1 MLRQSGD
8 NMSEAFGHAAP
19 GIPAS
24 EPAGEAARRFGLPP
38 TMRISMAVRHAGS
51 LRWRLGGLVLLGG
64 AAATWVG
71 YLTSEHANPPSVL
84 GVSGRVATIMVL
96 ILTGVWAQTS
106 GSRERM
112 ARLLVFAGFF
122 SCLWLL
128 QGSSDRVL
136 FSVGVLCSGVAAVLF
151 CYLMLAHPTG
161 QLHSLAEKRL
171 IGVAGGLGVA
181 CWVFAVVTTTQPA
194 FSTPLIRCAPHCPR
208 NALFLGF
215 STGAVSMLKVVTGI
229 SWMVLAA
236 GVVLLLVR
244 RMRSASPPARR
255 AIAPVLLVATVFLL
269 SSGGFIVAKSAAPHL
284 AAGFGLAVVSVA
296 ILIPLAIGLG
306 LITERLFMG
315 QALEGFVNQLAGA
328 DPLQLEAQMAAA
340 LHDPSLRIAYR
351 RPISGTYV
359 DASGA
364 FVAVPAL
371 GGRRAVVE
379 IKRDD
384 HPIALVIHD
393 GQLSDQRRAV
403 QAAGGAAM
411 MWLENAR
418 LQADLRA
425 SVAELADSRAR
436 LVETADTERRRIER
450 DLHDGVQQ
458 HLVGT
463 RVRLQLATDII
474 GTEPQEAERMLAA
487 IAQQIDEALDELRA
501 LARGVY
507 PPLLE
512 AHGLGEALKSATRHS
527 PAPVSVHAHG
537 IGRYRA
543 DLERAVYFCC
553 LEALQNAAKHAG
565 PGATARIDLW
575 QQRQQLFFEISD
587 TGPGFTPGHAQP
599 GTGLVNMRDRIEA
612 AGGSLVVISRPTRGT
627 LIRGAVPTA

>member
-1 MLRQSGD
+1 MPLSAPSG
-8 NMSEAFGHAAP
+8 
-19 GIPAS
+19 
-24 EPAGEAARRFGLPP
+24 GEAALGLPAA
-38 TMRISMAVRHAGS
+38 MRTSMAVRHAES
-51 LRWRLGGLVLLGG
+51 LRWRLGGVVLLGG
-64 AAATWVG
+64 LAAALVG
-71 YLTSEHANPPSVL
+71 YLTSQNPSAQPSGL
-84 GVSGRVATIMVL
+84 AVSGRVVTIMVL

-106 GSRERM
+106 GSQERM
-112 ARLLVFAGFF
+112 GRLLVFAGFF

-128 QGSSDRVL
+128 QGSSHRLL
-136 FSVGVLCSGVAAVLF
+136 FSIGVLCSSLALVQF

-161 QLHSLAEKRL
+161 QLRSRAERRF
-171 IGVAGGLGVA
+171 IGLAGGLGVT
-181 CWVFAVVTTTQPA
+181 CWVFAVLTTKQPP
-194 FSTPLIRCAPHCPR
+194 FSTPLIRCAPHCPG
-208 NALFLGF
+208 NAVFLGF
-215 STGAVSMLKVVTGI
+215 STGAVSMLRVVI
-229 SWMVLAA
+229 AVSWVVLAA

-244 RMRSASPPARR
+244 RMRSASPAARR
-255 AIAPVLLVATVFLL
+255 SIAPVLLVATVYFL
-269 SSGGFIVAKSAAPHL
+269 SVGGFLVAKSAAPHL
-284 AAGFGLAVVSVA
+284 AAGLGFASVSVA
-296 ILIPLAIGLG
+296 MLIPLAIGLG

-328 DPLQLEAQMAAA
+328 DPLHLEAQMAAA

-364 FVAVPAL
+364 SVAVPTP
-371 GGRRAVVE
+371 GGRRAVVQ

-393 GQLSDQRRAV
+393 AELSDQRRGV

-425 SVAELADSRAR
+425 SLAELADSRAR

-463 RVRLQLATDII
+463 RVRLQLATDTIS
-474 GTEPQEAERMLAA
+474 TEPQQAERMLAA
-487 IAQQIDEALDELRA
+487 IAQQIDDALEELRS

-507 PPLLE
+507 PPTLE
-512 AHGLGEALKSATRHS
+512 AHGLGQALKSASRHS
-527 PAPVSVHAHG
+527 LAPVSVHAHG
-537 IGRYRA
+537 IGRYRT

-565 PGATARIDLW
+565 SGAAATVDLW
-575 QQRQQLFFEISD
+575 QQRQQLCFEISD
-587 TGPGFTPGHAQP
+587 TGPGFTPIQAQW

-612 AGGSLVVISRPTRGT
+612 VGGSLVVISRPTRGT